1 MPPRLESFFKAII
14 WPLVAATLAIYLA
27 MLLWSLPQLHAYS
40 GGRLAFDLRPMGYG
54 YEDAQSLISA
64 LGPEGIN
71 FYLSTQQFLDFIYPG
86 LMALTLFVS
95 IALLLPKSFGIWRLI
110 LPWIAFPG
118 AAFDYAEN
126 AAVREMLLGGPEGL
140 DPTLVAW
147 ASQASQMKALFS
159 SIAMLLLVVLLLRWG
174 WRRLRGVRES

>member
-1 MPPRLESFFKAII
+1 MPSRLESFFKAIV
-14 WPLVAATLAIYLA
+14 WPLVAVTLGVYLA
-27 MLLWSLPQLHAYS
+27 MVLWSLPQLQTYS
-40 GGRLAFDLRPMGYG
+40 DGQLAFDLRPMGYG

-64 LGPEGIN
+64 LGPDGIN
-71 FYLSTQQFLDFIYPG
+71 FYLGIQQFLDLFYPA

-95 IALLLPKSFGIWRLI
+95 IALLLPKNFGIWRLI

-126 AAVREMLLGGPEGL
+126 TAVREMLLGGPEGL

-159 SIAMLLLVVLLLRWG
+159 SMAMLLLAVLLLRWG
-174 WRRLRGVRES
+174 WRRLRGARES